1 MFEKFGEFDSYK
13 ELNEAA
19 KGLLEEGDLKS
30 LAVLA
35 GENGIDE
42 EDVQDYI
49 DGLVPE
55 LVSASSA
62 AYGRLQVEEN
72 EIKKKASSEKMALS
86 VIRNMVQVMCTDEDM
101 EVAVMKKGKRIEK
114 ILEAMKN
121 AARKNKSGNMGI
133 CCGTDRELQ
142 GIIRAYYLETK
153 NNFEKKIDDLY
164 RG

>member
-42 EDVQDYI
+42 EDVKDYI

-55 LVSASSA
+55 LATASSA

-72 EIKKKASSEKMALS
+72 EIKKKAASEKMALS

-101 EVAVMKKGKRIEK
+101 AVAVMKKGKRIEK

-121 AARKNKSGNMGI
+121 AASKNKSGNMGI

-142 GIIRAYYLETK
+142 GIIRAYYLDTK
-153 NNFEKKIDDLY
+153 NNFEKKIADLY